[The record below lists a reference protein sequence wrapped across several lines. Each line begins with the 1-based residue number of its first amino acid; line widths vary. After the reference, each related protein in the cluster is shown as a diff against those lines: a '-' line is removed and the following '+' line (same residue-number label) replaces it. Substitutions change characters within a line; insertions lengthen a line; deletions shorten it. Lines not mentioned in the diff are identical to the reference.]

1 MHIEERLEFVDCLP
15 ALPAVVKPRSF
26 SVNTL
31 GTPDTPI
38 DPNKESGTVGPEMM
52 NVYMPGV
59 SEQNREDVDNCKLLV
74 QNAASQLYDP
84 IKELHQWYTYYVN
97 SLAKLGWVTQAF
109 QVKNQTIKNSGLTMD
124 VLAVH
129 VLQGLV
135 GANAPKLAALV
146 SKAVEGVKSDQGLID
161 IYNRKA
167 NVGSDAKFD
176 ISPVWQ
182 TAQGSPMMVLNCNT
196 LNVRESTRGILFWKS
211 TFQSTTIRTAAQ
223 ASYLNLAVYNRVRH
237 SVLDKLGQAADDYLD
252 TIPNFQ

>member
-1 MHIEERLEFVDCLP
+1 MHLEQRLEFIDSLP
-15 ALPAVVKPRSF
+15 ALPAIIRPRAF
-26 SVNTL
+26 SANTA
-31 GTPDTPI
+31 DTAI
-38 DPNKESGTVGPEMM
+38 DPNKESATVGPEMI

-59 SEQNREDVDNCKLLV
+59 SEQSREDVDNCKLLV

-84 IKELHQWYTYYVN
+84 IKDLHRWYDYYIQ

-109 QVKNQTIKNSGLTMD
+109 QVKNQTIKSSGLTMD

-135 GANAPKLAALV
+135 GANAPKLAQLAAI
-146 SKAVEGVKSDQGLID
+146 AVEGIKSDEGLIN

-176 ISPVWQ
+176 LSPVWQ
-182 TAQGSPMMVLNCNT
+182 TSQGSPMMVLNCNT

-211 TFQSTTIRTAAQ
+211 TSQSTAIRTAAQ
-223 ASYLNLAVYNRVRH
+223 ASYLNLAVYERVRH
-237 SVLDKLGQAADDYLD
+237 SVLDKLGQAADDYLEG
-252 TIPNFQ
+252 IPGFE

>member
-1 MHIEERLEFVDCLP
+1 MHIEERLEFVDSLP
-15 ALPAVVKPRSF
+15 ALPAATKPRAF
-26 SVNTL
+26 SLNTL
-31 GTPDTPI
+31 DTPI

-52 NVYMPGV
+52 NIYMPGV

-109 QVKNQTIKNSGLTMD
+109 QVKNQTIRNSGLTMD

-135 GANAPKLAALV
+135 GANAPKLAALAL
-146 SKAVEGVKSDQGLID
+146 KAVEGVKSNQGLIN

-167 NVGSDAKFD
+167 NVGSGAKYD
-176 ISPVWQ
+176 MSPVWQ
-182 TAQGSPMMVLNCNT
+182 TQQGSPMMVLNCNT
-196 LNVRESTRGILFWKS
+196 LDVRESTRGILFWKS
-211 TFQSTTIRTAAQ
+211 TTQSTTIRTAAQ
-223 ASYLNLAVYNRVRH
+223 ASYLNLAVYDRIRH

-252 TIPNFQ
+252 SIPGFQ

>member
-1 MHIEERLEFVDCLP
+1 MHIEERLEFVDSLP
-15 ALPAVVKPRSF
+15 ALPAVIKPRAF
-26 SVNTL
+26 SLN
-31 GTPDTPI
+31 TPDTPI

-52 NVYMPGV
+52 NIYMPGV

-109 QVKNQTIKNSGLTMD
+109 QVKNQTIRNSGLTMD

-135 GANAPKLAALV
+135 GANAPKLAALAV
-146 SKAVEGVKSDQGLID
+146 KAVEGVKSDQGLIN
-161 IYNRKA
+161 IYNRKS

-176 ISPVWQ
+176 MSPVWQ
-182 TAQGSPMMVLNCNT
+182 TPQGSPMMVLNCNT
-196 LNVRESTRGILFWKS
+196 LNVSESTRGILFWKS
-211 TFQSTTIRTAAQ
+211 TSQSTTIRTAAQ
-223 ASYLNLAVYNRVRH
+223 TSYLNLAVYDRVRY
-237 SVLDKLGQAADDYLD
+237 SVLDKLGQAAEDYLD
-252 TIPNFQ
+252 GIPGFQ